1 MTSVYRILLVEDS
14 TLTRRMVRR
23 MLEQHGSFEVVEAV
37 DGGEALRVLETLD
50 VDLIL
55 SDMHMLP
62 MDGHNLRKSIR
73 QNPRLAHLPF
83 VMMSAQHCPDSI
95 LQAVGDQHGHYLPKP
110 FSREQLFHQL
120 NRMLPS
126 RAA

>member
-1 MTSVYRILLVEDS
+1 MAPVYRILLVEDS
-14 TLTRRMVRR
+14 TLTRRMVRG
-23 MLEQHGSFEVVEAV
+23 MLEQHGSFQVVEAAE
-37 DGGEALRVLETLD
+37 GGEALRLLEKLD

-55 SDMHMLP
+55 SDMQMVP
-62 MDGHNLRKSIR
+62 MDGHDLRKMIR
-73 QNPRLAHLPF
+73 QDPRLAQLPF

-120 NRMLPS
+120 NRVLPR